1 MKLRDI
7 NIPNRLTLL
16 RFASIP
22 IIIAVMLIDVK
33 WFDWLALVIFVM
45 SSFTDMLDGR
55 IARKRGIVTNFG
67 KLMDP
72 LADKIMIVSILI
84 VLVSQN
90 RVNPIAVIIIV
101 MRELAVTGLRAVAA
115 SSAGGGRVIAASI
128 WGKLKT
134 VSQMLTVALL
144 LIDSRIYSVISF
156 PIIDILV
163 VIMTALTLV
172 SGAEYFI
179 KAKDCFNDC

>member
-1 MKLRDI
+1 MKLK
-7 NIPNRLTLL
+7 NMNVPNKLTLI

-22 IIIAVMLIDVK
+22 IIIAIMLINVE
-33 WFDWLALVIFVM
+33 WFDWLALVIFLL
-45 SSFTDMLDGR
+45 SSFTDFADGR

-72 LADKIMIVSILI
+72 LADKMMIVSILI

-101 MRELAVTGLRAVAA
+101 MRELAVTGLRAIAA
-115 SSAGGGRVIAASI
+115 SSSGGGKVIPASI
-128 WGKLKT
+128 WGKMKT

-144 LIDSRIYSVISF
+144 LIDKRIYSIIDF
-156 PIIDILV
+156 PIIGILV
-163 VIMTALTLV
+163 IIMTALTLI
-172 SGAEYFI
+172 SGIEYFVQS
-179 KAKDCFNDC
+179 KDCFNDC